1 MSLLA
6 SFDLSTRA
14 LRAFQMAIQTIS
26 HNISNVNTPGYSRQR
41 VIFTTEQADFD
52 GRFYTGRG
60 VKVVAVERLRDE
72 FLEAQYRR
80 EFGGKSQADATVA
93 SYKLAED
100 LLSEPGDNGLYAKMT
115 LFRDAWANLAN
126 NPTDPGLRAV
136 LRVQGKNLAEGFNST
151 REGFTNLRLQTDGE
165 IRNLVPTINAI
176 GEEIYSLNTKIE
188 TATLLGQVPNDA
200 LDRRDKL
207 VADLSEIVPAQVVPR
222 DNGTIS
228 VYIGGA
234 PLVEATGPSSLKVVP
249 KAGDI
254 LGIGEIQWSAFDE
267 PLVVGNGKLKGF
279 LDARDTIYPGMM
291 AELDTLASEV
301 VDQVNAL
308 HRTGMGLDGSLGIT
322 GSADFHGT
330 LATDSTVSLN
340 GVDIALSSGDDLATM
355 AAKINLEEATT
366 GVHASITG
374 QRLVL
379 APSTTATPQTVRVTG
394 DPSGLFLTLGI
405 VNNFFEGSPG
415 SWSLSD
421 AVEADTN
428 TIAASAS
435 GAPGDNEIARAM
447 EHLWESRLMDG
458 GTRTFQE
465 FHQGFL
471 ADVGGRSEA
480 ASRAAESQDFIVQQ
494 VENMRDTVSGVSNEE
509 ELANLVKYQ
518 RAYEMAARAVRTTD
532 EMLQTLINM
541 IQR

>member
-41 VIFTTEQADFD
+41 VIFGTENADFD

-60 VKVVAVERLRDE
+60 VKVLGVERLRDE
-72 FLEAQYRR
+72 FLEAQFRR
-80 EFGGKSQADATVA
+80 ETGGKNQADATVSA
-93 SYKLAED
+93 YKLAEN
-100 LLSEPGDNGLYAKMT
+100 LLAEPGENGLYAKMT
-115 LFRDAWANLAN
+115 QFRDAWASLAN

-136 LRVQGKNLAEGFNST
+136 LRVQGKTLVESFNST
-151 REGFTNLRLQTDGE
+151 RQGFNNLRLQTDGE
-165 IRNLVPTINAI
+165 IRNFVPQINAI
-176 GEEIYSLNTKIE
+176 GEEIFALNTRIE

-207 VADLSEIVPAQVVPR
+207 VADLSEIIPSQVVQR
-222 DNGTIS
+222 SNGTIS

-249 KAGDI
+249 KTGDI
-254 LGIGEIQWSAFDE
+254 LGIGEIQWATFNE
-267 PLVVGNGKLKGF
+267 PLVVGNGRLKGL
-279 LDARDTIYPGMM
+279 LDARDTLYPGMIDQI
-291 AELDTLASEV
+291 DTVASTMVE
-301 VDQVNAL
+301 QVNGI
-308 HRTGMGLDGSLGIT
+308 HRTGMGLDGAIRIT
-322 GSADFHGT
+322 GTADFHGT
-330 LATDSTVSLN
+330 LAANSTVSLN
-340 GVDIALSSGDDLATM
+340 GIDIALASGDNLATL
-355 AAKINLEEATT
+355 AGKINLQEAAT
-366 GVHASITG
+366 GVTASVSG
-374 QRLVL
+374 LRLVL
-379 APSTTATPQTVRVTG
+379 TPSATAPQTIKVTG
-394 DPSGLFLTLGI
+394 DPNGVFLTLGI
-405 VNNFFEGSPG
+405 VNNFFAGSPG
-415 SWSLSD
+415 AWTLSS
-421 AVEADTN
+421 AVETN
-428 TIAASAS
+428 TDAIAASLS
-435 GAPGDNEIARAM
+435 GAPGDNEIARALTT
-447 EHLWESRLMDG
+447 LWDTRLLDG
-458 GTRTFQE
+458 GTRSLLE

-494 VENMRDTVSGVSNEE
+494 VENMRDTVSGVSTEE
-509 ELANLVKYQ
+509 ELANLVKFQ

>member
-41 VIFTTEQADFD
+41 VHFGTEQADFD
-52 GRFYTGRG
+52 GRFYVGRG
-60 VKVVAVERLRDE
+60 VKVVGVERMRDE

-80 EFGGKSQADATVA
+80 EIAGKNEADATAA

-100 LLSEPGDNGLYAKMT
+100 LLSEPGDFGLYAKMT
-115 LFRDAWANLAN
+115 KFRDAWSTLAN
-126 NPTDPGLRAV
+126 NPTDPGLRSV
-136 LRVQGKNLAEGFNST
+136 LRVQGKTLVESFNST
-151 REGFTNLRLQTDGE
+151 RTGFNNLRIQTDGE
-165 IRNLVPTINAI
+165 IRNLVPDINAA
-176 GEEIYSLNTKIE
+176 GEEIFALNTKIE

-207 VADLSEIVPAQVVPR
+207 VADLSEIVPVRVVTR

-234 PLVEATGPSSLKVVP
+234 PLVEATGPSSLEVVP
-249 KAGDI
+249 KTGDM
-254 LGIGEIQWSAFDE
+254 LGIGDIQWATFGE
-267 PLVVGNGKLKGF
+267 PLVVGNGKLKG
-279 LDARDTIYPGMM
+279 LLEARDTLYPGMID
-291 AELDTLASEV
+291 ELDTLASAV
-301 VDQVNAL
+301 INQVNAL
-308 HRTGMGLDGSLGIT
+308 HRTGMGLDGSIRIT
-322 GSADFHGT
+322 GTANFNGT
-330 LATDSTVSLN
+330 LSSNATVGLN
-340 GVDIALSSGDDLATM
+340 GVTIALAAGDDLATLAGKM
-355 AAKINLEEATT
+355 NLEEVNT
-366 GVHASITG
+366 GVHASISG

-379 APSTTATPQTVRVTG
+379 SPSATTNQTVRVTA
-394 DPSGLFLTLGI
+394 DPNEVFLTLGI
-405 VNNFFEGSPG
+405 VNNFFEGEPG
-415 SWSLSD
+415 SWSLSH
-421 AVEADTN
+421 AVDTDIN
-428 TIAASAS
+428 AIATSAS
-435 GAPGDNEIARAM
+435 GAPGDNEIARALAN
-447 EHLWESRLMDG
+447 LWDSRLMDG

-471 ADVGGRSEA
+471 ADVGGQSDA
-480 ASRAAESQDFIVQQ
+480 ARRAAESQDFIVQQ
-494 VENMRDTVSGVSNEE
+494 VENMRDSVSGVSNEE
-509 ELANLVKYQ
+509 ELANLVKFQ

>member
-41 VIFTTEQADFD
+41 VLFTTDQADFD
-52 GRFYTGRG
+52 GRFYVGRG
-60 VKVVAVERLRDE
+60 VKVVGVERMRDE

-80 EFGGKSQADATVA
+80 ESGGKSQADATVA
-93 SYKLAED
+93 AYKLAED

-115 LFRDAWANLAN
+115 RFRDAWSSLAN
-126 NPTDPGLRAV
+126 NPADPGLRAV
-136 LRVQGKNLAEGFNST
+136 LRVEGKNLAESFNST
-151 REGFTNLRLQTDGE
+151 REGFNNLRLQTDGE
-165 IRNLVPTINAI
+165 IRNLVPTINEI
-176 GEEIYSLNTKIE
+176 GEEIYGLNSKIE

-207 VADLSEIVPAQVVPR
+207 VADLSEIVPAQVVQR

-234 PLVEATGPSSLKVVP
+234 PLVEATGASSLTVVP
-249 KAGDI
+249 KSGDI
-254 LGIGEIQWSAFDE
+254 LGIGEIQWSAFNE

-279 LDARDTIYPGMM
+279 LDARDTIYPDMID
-291 AELDTLASEV
+291 ELDTLASAV
-301 VDQVNAL
+301 IDQVNTV

-330 LATDSTVSLN
+330 LATNATVSLN
-340 GVDIALSSGDDLATM
+340 GVDIALTAGDDLATM
-355 AAKINLEEATT
+355 VAKMNLDEATT
-366 GVHASITG
+366 GVHASVSG

-379 APSTTATPQTVRVTG
+379 APSAIDPQTVRVTG
-394 DPSGLFLTLGI
+394 DPNGLFLTLGI
-405 VNNFFEGSPG
+405 VNNFFDGSPG
-415 SWSLSD
+415 AWSLSA

-428 TIAASAS
+428 AIAASAS
-435 GAPGDNEIARAM
+435 GAPGDNEIARSLAN
-447 EHLWESRLMDG
+447 LWDSRLMDG

-494 VENMRDTVSGVSNEE
+494 VENMRDSVSGVSNEE

>member
-41 VIFTTEQADFD
+41 VLFTTEQADFD
-52 GRFYTGRG
+52 GRFYVGRG
-60 VKVVAVERLRDE
+60 VKVVGVERMRDE

-80 EFGGKSQADATVA
+80 ESGGKSQADVTVA

-100 LLSEPGDNGLYAKMT
+100 LLSEPGDNGLSAKMT

-136 LRVQGKNLAEGFNST
+136 LRVQGKNLAESFNST

-165 IRNLVPTINAI
+165 IRHLVPTLNAI
-176 GEEIYSLNTKIE
+176 GEEIFALNTKIE

-207 VADLSEIVPAQVVPR
+207 VADLSEIVPAQVIER
-222 DNGTIS
+222 DNGTVS

-234 PLVEATGPSSLKVVP
+234 PLVESTGASSLKVVP
-249 KAGDI
+249 KTDDI
-254 LGIGEIQWSAFDE
+254 LGIGEIQWSTFDE
-267 PLVVGNGKLKGF
+267 PLVVGNGKLKGY
-279 LDARDTIYPGMM
+279 LDARDTLYPDMM
-291 AELDTLASEV
+291 QELDTLASEV
-301 VDQVNAL
+301 FDRVNTL
-308 HRTGMGLDGSLGIT
+308 HRSGMGLDGSLGIT

-330 LATDSTVSLN
+330 LATDATVSLN
-340 GVDIALSSGDDLATM
+340 GVDIALTAGDDLATM
-355 AAKINLEEATT
+355 AGKINLDEATT
-366 GVHASITG
+366 GVHASISG
-374 QRLVL
+374 LRMVL
-379 APSTTATPQTVRVTG
+379 APSATTPQTVRVTG

-405 VNNFFEGSPG
+405 VNNFFDGAPG
-415 SWSLSD
+415 DWSLSA

-428 TIAASAS
+428 AIATSAS
-435 GAPGDNEIARAM
+435 GAPGDNEIARSLAN
-447 EHLWESRLMDG
+447 LWNSRLMDG

-480 ASRAAESQDFIVQQ
+480 ATRAAESQDFIVQQ
-494 VENMRDTVSGVSNEE
+494 VENMRDSVSGVSNEE
-509 ELANLVKYQ
+509 ELANLVKFQ

>member
-41 VIFTTEQADFD
+41 VIFSTENADFD

-60 VKVVAVERLRDE
+60 VKVVGVERLRDD
-72 FLEAQYRR
+72 FLEAQFRR
-80 EFGGKSQADATVA
+80 EMGGKSQADATVTA
-93 SYKLAED
+93 YKLAEN
-100 LLSEPGDNGLYAKMT
+100 LLSEPGDNGLYAKMSK
-115 LFRDAWANLAN
+115 FRDAWASLAN

-136 LRVQGKNLAEGFNST
+136 LRVQGKTLMESFNST
-151 REGFTNLRLQTDGE
+151 REGFNNLRLQSDGD
-165 IRNLVPTINAI
+165 IRNLVPQINAM
-176 GEEIYSLNTKIE
+176 GEEIFALNTKIE

-207 VADLSEIVPAQVVPR
+207 VADLSEIVPAQVVQR
-222 DNGTIS
+222 SNGTIS

-249 KAGDI
+249 KIGDMM
-254 LGIGEIQWSAFDE
+254 GIGEIQWTTFNE

-279 LDARDTIYPGMM
+279 LEARDTLYPGMID
-291 AELDTLASEV
+291 EIDTLASTV
-301 VDQVNAL
+301 VEQVNTI
-308 HRTGMGLDGSLGIT
+308 HRTGLGLDGSVRIT
-322 GSADFHGT
+322 GTANFHGT
-330 LATDSTVSLN
+330 LGTNSAVSLN
-340 GVDIALSSGDDLATM
+340 GVDIALSSGDDLATIASKLNLQE
-355 AAKINLEEATT
+355 AAT
-366 GVHASITG
+366 GVTASVSG
-374 QRLVL
+374 MKLVL
-379 APSTTATPQTVRVTG
+379 TPSGTNPQTIRVTG
-394 DPSGLFLTLGI
+394 DPNGVFLTLGI
-405 VNNFFEGSPG
+405 VNNFFQGSPG
-415 SWSLSD
+415 AWSLSS
-421 AVEADTN
+421 AVEAN
-428 TIAASAS
+428 TDAIAASAS
-435 GAPGDNEIARAM
+435 GAPGDNELARSLTN
-447 EHLWESRLMDG
+447 LWDSRIMDG
-458 GTRTFQE
+458 GTRSLLE

-480 ASRAAESQDFIVQQ
+480 ASRTAESQDFIVQQ
-494 VENMRDTVSGVSNEE
+494 VENMRDTVSGVSTEE
-509 ELANLVKYQ
+509 ELANLVKFQ

>member
-41 VIFTTEQADFD
+41 VLFTTDQADFD
-52 GRFYTGRG
+52 GRFYVGRG
-60 VKVVAVERLRDE
+60 VKVVGVERMRDE

-80 EFGGKSQADATVA
+80 ESGGKSQADATVA
-93 SYKLAED
+93 AYKLAED

-115 LFRDAWANLAN
+115 RFRDAWSSLAN
-126 NPTDPGLRAV
+126 NPADPGLRAV
-136 LRVQGKNLAEGFNST
+136 LRVEGKNLAESFNST
-151 REGFTNLRLQTDGE
+151 REGFNNLRLQTDGE
-165 IRNLVPTINAI
+165 IRNLVPTINEI
-176 GEEIYSLNTKIE
+176 GEEIYGLNSKIE

-207 VADLSEIVPAQVVPR
+207 VADLSEIVPAQVVQR

-234 PLVEATGPSSLKVVP
+234 PLVEATGASSLNVVP
-249 KAGDI
+249 KSGDI
-254 LGIGEIQWSAFDE
+254 LGIGEIQWSAFNE

-279 LDARDTIYPGMM
+279 LDARDTIYPDMID
-291 AELDTLASEV
+291 ELDTLASAV
-301 VDQVNAL
+301 IDQVNTV
-308 HRTGMGLDGSLGIT
+308 HRTGMGLDGSRGIT

-330 LATDSTVSLN
+330 LATNATVSLN
-340 GVDIALSSGDDLATM
+340 GVDIALAAGDDMATM
-355 AAKINLEEATT
+355 VAKMNLDEATT
-366 GVHASITG
+366 GVHASVSG

-379 APSTTATPQTVRVTG
+379 APSATDPQTVRVTG
-394 DPSGLFLTLGI
+394 DPNGLFLTLGI
-405 VNNFFEGSPG
+405 VNNFFDGSPG
-415 SWSLSD
+415 AWSLSA

-428 TIAASAS
+428 AIATSAS
-435 GAPGDNEIARAM
+435 GAPGDNEIARSLAN
-447 EHLWESRLMDG
+447 LWDSRLMDG

-494 VENMRDTVSGVSNEE
+494 VENMRDSVSGVSNEE